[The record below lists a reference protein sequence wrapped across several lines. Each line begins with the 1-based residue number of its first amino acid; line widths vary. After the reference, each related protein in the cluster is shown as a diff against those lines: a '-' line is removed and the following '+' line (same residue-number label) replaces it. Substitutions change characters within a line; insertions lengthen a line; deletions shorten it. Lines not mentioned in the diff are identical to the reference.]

1 MAITKAPPRIHTAY
15 NPQQIVANSPFT
27 MSTVSPQVPT
37 TIEIIDNQCDGQG
50 VFQHA
55 MSESRTYIA
64 PEWVYYDHRV
74 SGVYLIDATP
84 YGVVNAVRQLYG
96 DPDMSAL
103 ITNNIAILNSSG
115 LNSIEARS
123 DNMIV
128 YKVYE
133 GYPIV
138 INVITSLGSSVQLTR
153 DDGVSAVIPEPL
165 GLSSGVYNPPV
176 ASIECIPGGSIM
188 AGTGTYSL
196 ELIYADRVSGVGPFS
211 DIKYING
218 YFFGVATNWLARSVD
233 GFSWSVIDLPLSGN
247 SISYGNGVYVIVG
260 AGGLTARSTDGVTWD
275 AVTTPTN
282 NTLASVTFGG
292 GYFVATG
299 GTNTGVVVRSN
310 NGLNWTLHNIGVNM
324 GSYAITYGGGYFVSV
339 GFNAAQYARSAD
351 GATWTTGTLPNPYS
365 VLYTVT
371 YAQGIFIAG
380 SVSAG
385 ILTSTDGLTWVV
397 RNVGGAAIRIT
408 GIDYG
413 DGVYIAVGGTRSGTH
428 EEHWFSS
435 TDGVTWV
442 EGDISGAISFTCLG
456 YGNGVFVAGGA
467 SGNYSVFDT
476 VFTPDPG
483 GLSIS
488 TQIIHCPFSDSQ
500 KLYVRWLN
508 QNGGWD
514 YQMFQINTRIQNRT
528 TSQSVFEG
536 YIEDIQ
542 NPENYLIVYDGESEF
557 RAVTGSARLE
567 KYEYDIIQYIHQSP
581 IIERYDKTLD
591 KWIRIRLVANA
602 QNEWNKDTRFGE
614 VAFTF
619 ILEPVQ
625 KQYPGL

>member
-15 NPQQIVANSPFT
+15 NPQQITANSPFT
-27 MSTVSPQVPT
+27 MSTVPPQVPT

-96 DPDMSAL
+96 DPDMSKLLMGDLAVL
-103 ITNNIAILNSSG
+103 NSNREDDTDNLAVYRAYTGYPIDVNVLVGAGAAVRLTNSSG
-115 LNSIEARS
+115 ESATLPE
-123 DNMIV
+123 
-128 YKVYE
+128 
-133 GYPIV
+133 
-138 INVITSLGSSVQLTR
+138 SL
-153 DDGVSAVIPEPL
+153 AA
-165 GLSSGVYNPPV
+165 SGGTYNPPV
-176 ASIECIPGGSIM
+176 ATVRVEPGGDIT
-188 AGTGTYSL
+188 AGTGYYSL
-196 ELIYADRVSGVGPFS
+196 ELIDTFFINPTGRLYYLQGIVYANGLHVAVGYPAGAP
-211 DIKYING
+211 ING
-218 YFFGVATNWLARSVD
+218 VIATSID
-233 GFSWSVIDLPLSGN
+233 GYNWSVNFTNEEPIYFMDITFANNLFVAISSNGVFGYSSNGIDFTLGSITGSSSLN
-247 SISYGNGVYVIVG
+247 SIVFGAGYFVAVGSNSIFSISPNGYEWENISVSTRGINDVAFGNGVFIAVG
-260 AGGLTARSTDGVTWD
+260 SLGTLRSTDGRNWT
-275 AVTTPTN
+275 
-282 NTLASVTFGG
+282 SV
-292 GYFVATG
+292 
-299 GTNTGVVVRSN
+299 NTGITAVKVVFTDNKFV
-310 NGLNWTLHNIGVNM
+310 IV
-324 GSYAITYGGGYFVSV
+324 GS
-339 GFNAAQYARSAD
+339 R
-351 GATWTTGTLPNPYS
+351 
-365 VLYTVT
+365 
-371 YAQGIFIAG
+371 
-380 SVSAG
+380 VSAV
-385 ILTSTDGLTWVV
+385 STDGITWDTGVTPIGTTP
-397 RNVGGAAIRIT
+397 NGLFHTDSAIIALYAAAGSGAQSRWASSVDGLEWVQGYT
-408 GIDYG
+408 GI
-413 DGVYIAVGGTRSGTH
+413 VGRSLY
-428 EEHWFSS
+428 
-435 TDGVTWV
+435 
-442 EGDISGAISFTCLG
+442 A
-456 YGNGVFVAGGA
+456 GVFN
-467 SGNYSVFDT
+467 GNYSVAVGASNLVGIFDT

-483 GLSIS
+483 GLSIQ
-488 TQIIHCPFSDSQ
+488 TRIVPCTIPDSQ
-500 KLYVRWLN
+500 KFYVRWLN

-557 RAVTGSARLE
+557 RAVTGSARVE
-567 KYEYDIIQYIHQSP
+567 KFEYDILQYIHQSP

>member
-15 NPQQIVANSPFT
+15 NPQQIMANSPFT
-27 MSTVSPQVPT
+27 MSTVPPQVPT

-96 DPDMSAL
+96 DPDMSKLLMGDLAVL
-103 ITNNIAILNSSG
+103 NSNREDDTDNLAVYRAYTGYPIDVNVLVGAGAAVRLTNSSG
-115 LNSIEARS
+115 ESATLPE
-123 DNMIV
+123 
-128 YKVYE
+128 
-133 GYPIV
+133 
-138 INVITSLGSSVQLTR
+138 SL
-153 DDGVSAVIPEPL
+153 AA
-165 GLSSGVYNPPV
+165 SGGTYNPPV
-176 ASIECIPGGSIM
+176 ATVRVEPGASVT
-188 AGTGTYSL
+188 AGTGSYSL
-196 ELIYADRVSGVGPFS
+196 ELIYVSRATGFPSFS
-211 DIKYING
+211 DVQYING
-218 YFFGVATNWLARSVD
+218 YFWGVAGTKLLRSVD
-233 GFSWSVIDLPLSGN
+233 GFSWTDIDLPLRASAIAFGN
-247 SISYGNGVYVIVG
+247 NTYIIVG
-260 AGGLTARSTDGVTWD
+260 AAGAAAWSTNGTTWNY
-275 AVTTPTN
+275 VQTPT
-282 NTLASVTFGG
+282 TSLLQSVAFGNG
-292 GYFVATG
+292 LFVATG
-299 GTNTGVVVRSN
+299 GTNEGIVVRSLE
-310 NGLNWTLHNIGVNM
+310 GINWTLHRIGVNM
-324 GSYAITYGGGYFVSV
+324 NSYKITFGNGYFVSV
-339 GFNAAQYARSAD
+339 GTNAASYARSVD
-351 GATWTTGTLPNPYS
+351 GDTWVTGNFPSPYAAA
-365 VLYTVT
+365 YTVDYSEGSFLAGT
-371 YAQGIFIAG
+371 AGAIFR
-380 SVSAG
+380 
-385 ILTSTDGLTWVV
+385 STDGLAWVLAAT
-397 RNVGGAAIRIT
+397 VGASERVL
-408 GIDYG
+408 GIAYG
-413 DGVYIAVGGTRSGTH
+413 NGVYIAVGGVRSGTH
-428 EEHWFSS
+428 TDVWWSS
-435 TDGVTWV
+435 TDGIDWNTGVINDTV
-442 EGDISGAISFTCLG
+442 NFYALT
-456 YGNGVFVAGGA
+456 YGNGVFVSVGN
-467 SGNYSVFDT
+467 SGYYSVFDT

-483 GLSIS
+483 GLSIQ
-488 TQIIHCPFSDSQ
+488 TRIVPCTIPDSQ

-557 RAVTGSARLE
+557 RAVTGSARVE
-567 KYEYDIIQYIHQSP
+567 KFEYDILQYIHQSP